1 MAPSIAAERQMF
13 AVHTAKTFT
22 TGTVRTLSFRTIV
35 ISVQTGSIRP
45 GVPAFGQPGR
55 KSQQCAH
62 DHSPCAHRAT
72 KTRPGTATARV
83 AERVTE
89 LRKEHQLVSSLGELR
104 RATALTQTDVARN
117 WGRSQSRVS
126 SIEAAEIAS
135 IEIGTLVDYARAPNC
150 HVEIR
155 VTVAD
160 HTYIEQ
166 LA

>member
-1 MAPSIAAERQMF
+1 MNTNLEPEDWLTDLDAGTTNAALTHPRVSDFAER
-13 AVHTAKTFT
+13 VT
-22 TGTVRTLSFRTIV
+22 
-35 ISVQTGSIRP
+35 
-45 GVPAFGQPGR
+45 
-55 KSQQCAH
+55 
-62 DHSPCAHRAT
+62 
-72 KTRPGTATARV
+72 
-83 AERVTE
+83 ERVTE

-135 IEIGTLVDYARAPNC
+135 IEIGTLVDYARALNG

>member
-1 MAPSIAAERQMF
+1 MNTNLEPEDWLTDLDAGTTNAALTHPR
-13 AVHTAKTFT
+13 VSDFT
-22 TGTVRTLSFRTIV
+22 
-35 ISVQTGSIRP
+35 
-45 GVPAFGQPGR
+45 
-55 KSQQCAH
+55 
-62 DHSPCAHRAT
+62 
-72 KTRPGTATARV
+72 
-83 AERVTE
+83 ERVTERVAE

-104 RATALTQTDVARN
+104 RTTALTQTDVARN

-135 IEIGTLVDYARAPNC
+135 IEIGTLVDYARALNG